1 MLDNP
6 TLNQSP
12 IKIRRALI
20 SVFDKTGV
28 VDMANSL
35 VDLGVENL
43 STGGT
48 AKVLRKS
55 NIPVTDV
62 SDYTQFP
69 EIMGGRVKTI
79 NPLIEGGILG
89 LRDQHSAD
97 AEANQIQWIDLVVCN
112 LYPFSETISQNNCD
126 LALALENVDIGGPTM
141 IRAAA
146 KNLGWV
152 CVVVEPS
159 NYSVL
164 INELKSEG
172 KISFVTRKTLS
183 SGAFGHTAQYDSIIH
198 NYV

>member
-28 VDMANSL
+28 VNMAQSL
-35 VDLGVENL
+35 LDLGVEIL

-48 AKVLRKS
+48 EKVLRKA
-55 NIPVTDV
+55 NIPVINV

-79 NPLIEGGILG
+79 NPLIGGGILG
-89 LRDQHSAD
+89 LRDQHAGD

-112 LYPFSETISQNNCD
+112 LIPFRK
-126 LALALENVDIGGPTM
+126 LFL
-141 IRAAA
+141 R
-146 KNLGWV
+146 
-152 CVVVEPS
+152 
-159 NYSVL
+159 
-164 INELKSEG
+164 
-172 KISFVTRKTLS
+172 KIVILR
-183 SGAFGHTAQYDSIIH
+183 
-198 NYV
+198 